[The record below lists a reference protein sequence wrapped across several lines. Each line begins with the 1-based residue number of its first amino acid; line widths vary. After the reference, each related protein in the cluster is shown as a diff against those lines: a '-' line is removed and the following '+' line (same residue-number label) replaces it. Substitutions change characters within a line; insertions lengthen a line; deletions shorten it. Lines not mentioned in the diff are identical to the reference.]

1 VMRAVLMIARHV
13 CARLGHR
20 RYDLMSAAAAA
31 ALLLLA
37 LNPWQL
43 FALGFQLS
51 FLAVFS
57 LAAGLPLFRNLPL
70 PPPVRDLLLPVLVI
84 QCGMAPYSAYAFHC
98 FSPGAFFANIP
109 VVFLAGLAVPA
120 GVLALPLTAVLPS
133 LSGPLGT
140 FLDLNLTLLE
150 AANDLFYA
158 GGRTSLTVTAPPLPL
173 LLAFYAL
180 LFFFTSEL
188 ARIWWLRRR
197 WKPLLQGLGLAALL
211 VLLLTRGFGSDF
223 RGAQA
228 VFVDVGQGSCIHLR
242 TPSGRQVLIDGGGR
256 HGFNVGKKIL
266 RPYLLHSG
274 VRRIDLALATH
285 RDTDH
290 YQGLLELQEQ
300 GMVDRLL
307 TTGDGL
313 EVGDV
318 LLREPGFR
326 ITVVAPVAEH
336 EEENERSLVFRVD
349 FDDWSLLATG
359 DIGAETE
366 AEIAAYWRG
375 SDLLDV
381 DVLAVPHH
389 GSRRSSSP
397 ALLRAASPAAAV
409 IQVGKNIYGHPAPQT
424 LDAYRRAGIPVFRCD
439 RQGAAAVRPGF
450 RWRTMLKDRSA
461 EPK

>member
-1 VMRAVLMIARHV
+1 
-13 CARLGHR
+13 
-20 RYDLMSAAAAA
+20 
-31 ALLLLA
+31 
-37 LNPWQL
+37 
-43 FALGFQLS
+43 
-51 FLAVFS
+51 
-57 LAAGLPLFRNLPL
+57 
-70 PPPVRDLLLPVLVI
+70 
-84 QCGMAPYSAYAFHC
+84 
-98 FSPGAFFANIP
+98 
-109 VVFLAGLAVPA
+109 
-120 GVLALPLTAVLPS
+120 
-133 LSGPLGT
+133 
-140 FLDLNLTLLE
+140 
-150 AANDLFYA
+150 
-158 GGRTSLTVTAPPLPL
+158 
-173 LLAFYAL
+173 
-180 LFFFTSEL
+180 
-188 ARIWWLRRR
+188 
-197 WKPLLQGLGLAALL
+197 
-211 VLLLTRGFGSDF
+211 
-223 RGAQA
+223 
-228 VFVDVGQGSCIHLR
+228 
-242 TPSGRQVLIDGGGR
+242 
-256 HGFNVGKKIL
+256 
-266 RPYLLHSG
+266 
-274 VRRIDLALATH
+274 
-285 RDTDH
+285 
-290 YQGLLELQEQ
+290 
-300 GMVDRLL
+300 MVDRLL